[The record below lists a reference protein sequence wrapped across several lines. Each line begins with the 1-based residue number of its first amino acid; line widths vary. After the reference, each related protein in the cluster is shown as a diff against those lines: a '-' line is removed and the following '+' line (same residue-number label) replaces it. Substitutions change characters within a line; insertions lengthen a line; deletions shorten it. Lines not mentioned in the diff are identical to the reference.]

1 MQLQFLVT
9 SDFDRKWIRTPAV
22 KHPRSQRG
30 EKLIKIGAC
39 EVNALFLRVII
50 LRTLRLGSLQMN
62 AFKLDVYG
70 HELVYAENDE
80 VDEIERLD
88 LLFHNGWW
96 VWSITKIRSNHGSI
110 PILITRPQAQFQ
122 KKKIPAM
129 AQSRRLLKAAP
140 DGKAWW
146 LARMKRNEDERKV
159 ELSSVRGH

>member
-9 SDFDRKWIRTPAV
+9 SDFDRKWIRTSAV

-39 EVNALFLRVII
+39 EVNVLFLRVII

-62 AFKLDVYG
+62 AFKVDVYG

-122 KKKIPAM
+122 KKKNPGYGSIPAV
-129 AQSRRLLKAAP
+129 
-140 DGKAWW
+140 
-146 LARMKRNEDERKV
+146 V
-159 ELSSVRGH
+159 ESCP